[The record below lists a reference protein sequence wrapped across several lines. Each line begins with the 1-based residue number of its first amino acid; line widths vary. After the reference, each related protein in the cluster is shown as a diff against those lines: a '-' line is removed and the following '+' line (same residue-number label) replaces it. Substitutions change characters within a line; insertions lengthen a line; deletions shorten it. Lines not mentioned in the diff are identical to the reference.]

1 MNKMIRVMMLILAMA
16 SFPLSAMAQSSPLD
30 FLISSLEGQGYKI
43 TEVSRTWLGRVVIEA
58 ETDRHEREIVLDP
71 ISGEILRDYWERRDD
86 DEVDHDDEEEG
97 KSWFLFLFKPSRG
110 GS

>member
-1 MNKMIRVMMLILAMA
+1 MLILAMA

-86 DEVDHDDEEEG
+86 DEVDHDEEEG